1 MADRRSIINDTSS
14 ILSNAGMLVTRCE
27 TLHKLALVAKKEGKM
42 VINLA
47 NGEEADAEFE
57 GEVEVTDDPC
67 EDLRVS
73 LQTLPI
79 ELLAMMGAIA
89 SLEKQVKEL
98 FKAERRLASLVSEEH
113 DRLDGIDKD
122 SVDKYAQLLAD
133 RKRPRVNEN

>member
-57 GEVEVTDDPC
+57 GEVEVPDDPC
-67 EDLRVS
+67 EDLQVS